1 MMKHLILFA
10 FALLS
15 AVAQAQ
21 TTLNVEKNSGSTET
35 YDFSASPKLTFNGN
49 NIVLKSDTKNGEYAI
64 STIKRLTIT
73 KSATSVMTPSASI
86 KTCQTGI
93 YTLDGRKQ
101 DAPQRGLN
109 IIRQSDG
116 TVRKIVK
123 R

>member
-1 MMKHLILFA
+1 MKHLILFA

-73 KSATSVMTPSASI
+73 KSGSSVTAPTVSSKA
-86 KTCQTGI
+86 CQTAI
-93 YTLDGRKQ
+93 YSLDGKKQ
-101 DAPQRGLN
+101 NTPHRGLN
-109 IIRQSDG
+109 IFRQSDG